1 MVDYYNLLQVPP
13 EAPAEA
19 IRAAYR
25 REAKRFHP
33 DAHPHAARA
42 EREALERRFILLA
55 QAYDALSD
63 PVRRR
68 AYDNQWRARFG
79 ATARSA
85 PRTAEPRQERRGDRG
100 TRPTAGQAQRGEPA
114 PDWDELLRDVESLLG
129 RFGLDLRQPLERLL
143 ETLLDWA
150 RALFREVAGVWNPQP
165 SASGTRRSQGPASAY
180 APGERGR
187 ERASGRGPARPRR
200 PVEPDPEHIER
211 ELAELKRRA
220 RQKE

>member
-68 AYDNQWRARFG
+68 AYDSQWRARFG
-79 ATARSA
+79 ATARSG
-85 PRTAEPRQERRGDRG
+85 PRTPRQERRGDRG
-100 TRPTAGQAQRGEPA
+100 TGRAQRGEPG

-129 RFGLDLRQPLERLL
+129 RFGLDLKQPLERLL

-165 SASGTRRSQGPASAY
+165 SARGTRRAQGPPSAH
-180 APGERGR
+180 APGESARD
-187 ERASGRGPARPRR
+187 RASARGPARPRR
-200 PVEPDPEHIER
+200 PAEPDPERIER